1 MTNQE
6 SIDIIKTAI
15 AQVEWDYPMEYAAAF
30 DMAIKALENGW
41 ISVKNRLPPMYHM
54 VLITGKNSAGGSFGV
69 IKGSYDGDKGQWYRD
84 DIGQYVDSRGDIVTH
99 WMSLPEPPKEGADCS
114 KAPAMHGRW
123 IKMTGM
129 LPPEYHGHYCCSECG
144 WHMKGIRNSW
154 TREEEFLYCPHC
166 GVKMEANDEQNHDA
180 NVSIND

>member
-1 MTNQE
+1 MRL
-6 SIDIIKTAI
+6 IKAE
-15 AQVEWDYPMEYAAAF
+15 ALCEYANNQRDKTIDANDIMRF
-30 DMAIKALENGW
+30 PAIDA
-41 ISVKNRLPPMYHM
+41 
-54 VLITGKNSAGGSFGV
+54 
-69 IKGSYDGDKGQWYRD
+69 
-84 DIGQYVDSRGDIVTH
+84 
-99 WMSLPEPPKEGADCS
+99 EPVQ
-114 KAPAMHGRW
+114 HGRW